1 MLHKALLSSE
11 KDPEGS
17 FGETAVHQK
26 KEQMC
31 ILRSGTRQPESISE
45 QSNTQYVK
53 KKRDAIKL

>member
-1 MLHKALLSSE
+1 MSSE

-17 FGETAVHQK
+17 FGETAPQEK

-31 ILRSGTRQPESISE
+31 ILRSGTRQQKVYISE